1 MAGPPEEHP
10 PGDRDPRGN
19 HQKEGS
25 KKKILAAAILGTMGL
40 GGCTLAFPEAPMN
53 PAVDAAKPVALKKTT
68 VCNGTF
74 AADTETAA
82 CNTILDAAR
91 KAGVKKIVSIK
102 YETKDY
108 IFFIRLCAVVKGT

>member
-40 GGCTLAFPEAPMN
+40 GGCTLTFPEAPMN
-53 PAVDAAKPVALKKTT
+53 PAVDAAKLVALKKRWS
-68 VCNGTF
+68 V
-74 AADTETAA
+74 TAPSPPTRRPRPA
-82 CNTILDAAR
+82 
-91 KAGVKKIVSIK
+91 
-102 YETKDY
+102 
-108 IFFIRLCAVVKGT
+108 IRSSMLPERP